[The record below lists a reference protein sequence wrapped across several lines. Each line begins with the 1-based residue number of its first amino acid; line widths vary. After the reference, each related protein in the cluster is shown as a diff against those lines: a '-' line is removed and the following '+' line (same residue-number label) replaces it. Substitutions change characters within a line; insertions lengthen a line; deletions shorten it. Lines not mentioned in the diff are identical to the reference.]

1 MNKEVYLKNIAE
13 NLALLSREVSIL
25 NAVNLYDI
33 NIIAEDFFP
42 GLLNLI
48 YGYELKNANHLEKN
62 APAIDL
68 IDQKNRIA
76 VQVTSDN
83 SSTKIKHTIEEFNKS
98 QAYHLY
104 DRLVVLILTQK
115 KKYSSNFD
123 TQGLFSFEKAR
134 DIWDVEKLIKDIRE
148 LETEQIKNISD
159 YLSEELYNKY
169 YSVRETQAGEV
180 NTIIDLIEYISQH
193 RKVNKDRETTVD
205 PEYKIYKRFK
215 NFADKLITEYTT
227 LYTIYGEALN
237 IVNETLGIDE
247 AQDIIIMFYLQ
258 DISVQFLEEEQDN
271 PIAALNKLVT
281 YFEEKLSINGKK
293 YDRSAIKFYLVN
305 EMIKCR
311 VFPNERS
318 EYDAGK

>member
-148 LETEQIKNISD
+148 LETAQIKNVSD

-180 NTIIDLIEYISQH
+180 DTIIDLIEYISQH

-258 DISVQFLEEEQDN
+258 DISVQFLEEEYDN